1 MGSAFEEDRIVRRE
15 EFRIQEREESTR
27 ARRRAKAERERERRI
42 AAKKKLMVNRASM
55 LISAGFHVDARD
67 EYGHTMLIMAARF
80 DNIALVELMVS
91 KKATVDL
98 RDTKGITA
106 LMWAARWGY
115 LPIVRFLVEKGKA
128 MVGPGVRKTT
138 TTTSS
143 SSSSFLVEKGKAMV
157 GPGVRK
163 TTTTTSS
170 SSSSSTSSTGGISS
184 SRDSHGLTPL
194 MFAAREGQVDVVRYL
209 VSAQASVNTST
220 IASGTTAVLMAA
232 RSNRLRVLDYLLR
245 EAGASLSADHE
256 GVTPLIAASK
266 RHFSNNSDGTVGY
279 LLDRVEG
286 VDVNETDNNRRTA
299 LMHASVLKHSHKLM
313 QRLLEAKSIDT
324 EECTGL
330 ALQAKTPEGE
340 EEEDDE
346 DFPRLEQAKLLQQHM
361 DEVKVQVLN
370 RDLERLHMLHGTVIK
385 AMRHHQLKQGE
396 EEENEVLDHRRH
408 HH

>member
-1 MGSAFEEDRIVRRE
+1 MGCSMGSAFEEDRIVRRE

-115 LPIVRFLVEKGKA
+115 LPIVR
-128 MVGPGVRKTT
+128 
-138 TTTSS
+138 
-143 SSSSFLVEKGKAMV
+143 FLVEKGKAMV

-324 EECTGL
+324 VGVHWTG
-330 ALQAKTPEGE
+330 APS
-340 EEEDDE
+340 
-346 DFPRLEQAKLLQQHM
+346 
-361 DEVKVQVLN
+361 
-370 RDLERLHMLHGTVIK
+370 
-385 AMRHHQLKQGE
+385 
-396 EEENEVLDHRRH
+396 
-408 HH
+408 